1 MSFFNIDEN
10 NISTDEPIKYIYTG
24 ISVNHRDIK
33 DRTNDAN
40 LNSIKKQNLTYKTLE
55 IQNEKTLLL
64 LEINEMVD
72 MLNSKLIDL
81 NEILFISNYKL
92 TSKNEIEVQNKIK
105 SIKNNNKTIEDLMPL
120 FIMYR
125 SLFNL

>member
-1 MSFFNIDEN
+1 MEN
-10 NISTDEPIKYIYTG
+10 KLYKNQQTLFSNLQSNTHKL
-24 ISVNHRDIK
+24 
-33 DRTNDAN
+33 
-40 LNSIKKQNLTYKTLE
+40 LNSIKKQNLTYNTLE
-55 IQNEKTLLL
+55 IQTEKTLLL

-72 MLNSKLIDL
+72 ILNSKLIDL

-125 SLFNL
+125 SLFNM